1 MEPGTNQHR
10 LGLFI
15 AEASGTAVFLTAIFF
30 TAIFHKSTLTVAVGV
45 GGGLF
50 IAITAF
56 GKETG
61 GHFNPAVSTGY
72 FLCILKDRRKYLGN
86 YIILLVAQIIGGM
99 FAGLLLFIISD
110 HVEPVL
116 LPDRNNIKGAVID
129 EIIFTFIFLLV
140 IYCVKSRN
148 VSQTNDGMLGA
159 LTVSLT
165 LSLTVVYGGKL
176 SGACYNPAVGI
187 AINLWSA
194 FVNADTYYAEYLYI
208 YIFCPLLG
216 GILSGLVVKY
226 FLDLKIKDVLVRSAW
241 QESKDDAN
249 RVDNEQYIPPQNIK
263 INKGDLEKAKND
275 GQH

>member
-15 AEASGTAVFLTAIFF
+15 AEASGTAIFLTAIFF
-30 TAIFHKSTLTVAVGV
+30 TAIFHSNNLTVAIGV

-72 FLCILKDRRKYLGN
+72 FLCILKERRKYLGN
-86 YIILLVAQIIGGM
+86 FIILLVAQVFGGL
-99 FAGLLLFIISD
+99 FAGLILFIVSD

-116 LPDRNNIKGAVID
+116 LPDRNNVKGAVID
-129 EIIFTFIFLLV
+129 EILFTFIFLLV

-159 LTVSLT
+159 LTVSMT

-208 YIFCPLLG
+208 YIFCPILG

-226 FLDLKIKDVLVRSAW
+226 FLDLKIRNMLMRSAW
-241 QESKDDAN
+241 VESKDEPN
-249 RVDNEQYIPPQNIK
+249 RMDNEKEDYIPPQNIK
-263 INKGDLEKAKND
+263 KNELD
-275 GQH
+275 ETNNA

>member
-15 AEASGTAVFLTAIFF
+15 AEASGTAIFLTAIFF
-30 TAIFHKSTLTVAVGV
+30 TAIYHSGPNDTMALALGV

-72 FLCILKDRRKYLGN
+72 FLCILKERRKYLGN
-86 YIILLVAQIIGGM
+86 FIILLVAQVIGGM
-99 FAGLLLFIISD
+99 IAGLILFIVD
-110 HVEPVL
+110 NNHVEPIL
-116 LPDRNNIKGAVID
+116 LPNRDNVKGAVLD

-140 IYCVKSRN
+140 IYCVKSRH
-148 VSQTNDGMLGA
+148 VSNTNDGMLGA
-159 LTVSLT
+159 LTVSMT

-194 FVNADTYYAEYLYI
+194 FVNGDSYYAEYMYI
-208 YIFCPLLG
+208 YIICPIIG

-226 FLDLKIKDVLVRSAW
+226 FLDVRIKTPLMRSAW
-241 QESKDDAN
+241 VESKDNKAENLDKE
-249 RVDNEQYIPPQNIK
+249 DYIPPQNIK
-263 INKGDLEKAKND
+263 KAELEETANV
-275 GQH
+275 

>member
-15 AEASGTAVFLTAIFF
+15 AEASGTAIFLTAIFF
-30 TAIFHKSTLTVAVGV
+30 TAIFHSDNLTVAIGV

-72 FLCILKDRRKYLGN
+72 FCCILKERRKYLGN
-86 YIILLVAQIIGGM
+86 YIILIVAQVIGGL
-99 FAGLLLFIISD
+99 FAGLILFIVSD
-110 HVEPVL
+110 HIEPVL
-116 LPDRNNIKGAVID
+116 LPDRNNIHGAVID
-129 EIIFTFIFLLV
+129 EILFTFIFLLV

-148 VSQTNDGMLGA
+148 VSHTNDGMLGA
-159 LTVSLT
+159 LTVSMT

-194 FVNADTYYAEYLYI
+194 FVNFDTYYADYLYI
-208 YIFCPLLG
+208 YIFCPILG
-216 GILSGLVVKY
+216 GLLSGLVVKY
-226 FLDLKIKDVLVRSAW
+226 FLDLKIKNSLMRSAW
-241 QESKDDAN
+241 VESKDELN
-249 RVDNEQYIPPQNIK
+249 RMENEKEEYIPPQNIK
-263 INKGDLEKAKND
+263 KCELDETNNA
-275 GQH
+275 